1 MNLEV
6 DKYQTKLKNKINQF
20 STQFMSNTKW
30 TKFFRILSINRD
42 IIKNCF
48 IKDVWKDGVY
58 KINIPP
64 IQEFSHNFYDKGI
77 RDVLTGGPLLFKEIH
92 WVEFPAEW
100 EIERTMRAL
109 ILEPQKFKQDIFKI
123 EALLNEVG
131 LLKIEATGLRKLI
144 VYGYI

>member
-1 MNLEV
+1 M
-6 DKYQTKLKNKINQF
+6 
-20 STQFMSNTKW
+20 
-30 TKFFRILSINRD
+30 
-42 IIKNCF
+42 
-48 IKDVWKDGVY
+48 
-58 KINIPP
+58 
-64 IQEFSHNFYDKGI
+64 
-77 RDVLTGGPLLFKEIH
+77 LFKEIH

-100 EIERTMRAL
+100 EIERTMRAQ